1 MNSHERKKLTSILST
16 VVALALTLGPILL
29 TSSHVKKAESMHE
42 QIVAGVS
49 EMSVML
55 KDLVA
60 ENNRGGE

>member
-1 MNSHERKKLTSILST
+1 M
-16 VVALALTLGPILL
+16 L